1 MPELKNVLLLGAD
14 ALLYFAVLATLFGLR
29 HKIGIGA
36 FFCTLGVMHF
46 IETYLASTFY
56 VPLPFGI
63 VASPGSA
70 VLFTGK
76 LMMLLLVYIREDAEV
91 VRQPIYGLLI
101 GNILMVALALVV
113 RQHVLF
119 PTAPGR
125 AIDVVFINE
134 MGSLMIWGTLLLFID
149 SILIILLYERSR
161 SWFGTNTLLRIGT
174 SAAIVLTF
182 DQIGF
187 YLGLKVLFGAD
198 WRIMIGGWA
207 AKMVMVAL
215 YTSLMLVYLRLFE
228 RSPAE
233 SRRRIADVFSV
244 LTYRERYEEL
254 LARSERDE
262 LTGVLDRSELETY
275 GRNRVN
281 AAVAEGRPTSLLMID
296 VDDFKIFNTQ
306 YGHAAGDTA
315 LRGIAAKITASVRSS
330 DRIFRYGGE
339 EFVVICDNLNAD
351 MAFTLGERI
360 RRDIENAV
368 EWPVRQTVS
377 IGVATCLDDASNYE
391 DMFATADRRL
401 YEAKE
406 TGRNRVIGRPA
417 M

>member
-1 MPELKNVLLLGAD
+1 MPELKNVMLLGAD

-56 VPLPFGI
+56 VPLPFGVI
-63 VASPGSA
+63 ASPGSA

-113 RQHVLF
+113 RQHALI
-119 PTAPGR
+119 PSGPGR
-125 AIDVVFINE
+125 IVDVVFINE

-161 SWFGTNTLLRIGT
+161 SWFGENTLLRIGI

-187 YLGLKVLFGAD
+187 FLGLKFLFGAD
-198 WRIMIGGWA
+198 WRIMVGGWA
-207 AKMVMVAL
+207 AKMVMVAIYSIL
-215 YTSLMLVYLRLFE
+215 LVNYLRRFE

-262 LTGVLDRSELETY
+262 LTGMLDRGELETY
-275 GRNRVN
+275 GRSRVN
-281 AAVAEGRPTSLLMID
+281 KAVTEGRPTSLLMID
-296 VDDFKIFNTQ
+296 VDDFKVFNSKF
-306 YGHAAGDTA
+306 GHAAGDAA
-315 LRGIAAKITASVRSS
+315 LRSIAMKLASAVRNS

-339 EFVVICDNLNAD
+339 EFVIICDNLNAE
-351 MAFTLGERI
+351 MASTLGERI
-360 RRDIENAV
+360 RHDIEI
-368 EWPVRQTVS
+368 ETGWPSRQTVS
-377 IGVATCLDDASNYE
+377 VGVASCLEDASNYE
-391 DMFATADRRL
+391 DMFAIADRRL

-406 TGRNRVIGRPA
+406 TGRNRVIGRPTA
-417 M
+417 

>member
-1 MPELKNVLLLGAD
+1 MPELKNLMLLGAD
-14 ALLYFAVLATLFGLR
+14 ALLYFAALATLFGLR

-56 VPLPFGI
+56 VPLPFG
-63 VASPGSA
+63 VSASPGSA

-101 GNILMVALALVV
+101 GNILMVTLALVV
-113 RQHVLF
+113 RQHALI
-119 PTAPGR
+119 PAGPGR
-125 AIDVVFINE
+125 AIDVAFINE
-134 MGSLMIWGTLLLFID
+134 MGSLMIWGTLLLFVD
-149 SILIILLYERSR
+149 SILLILLYERTR
-161 SWFGTNTLLRIGT
+161 SWFGNRILPRISA

-187 YLGLKVLFGAD
+187 YLGLKLLFGAD
-198 WRIMIGGWA
+198 WRIMVGGWA

-215 YTSLMLVYLRLFE
+215 YSALMLGYLRLFD
-228 RSPAE
+228 SGPAE

-254 LARSERDE
+254 LARYQRDE
-262 LTGVLDRSELETY
+262 LTGVLDRGELETY

-281 AAVAEGRPTSLLMID
+281 KAIAEGRPTSLLMID
-296 VDDFKIFNTQ
+296 VDDFKTFNTQ
-306 YGHAAGDTA
+306 FGHAAGDIA
-315 LRGIAAKITASVRSS
+315 LRGIAAKITSCVRSS
-330 DRIFRYGGE
+330 DRLFRHGGE
-339 EFVVICDNLNAD
+339 EFVVICDNLNAE

-360 RRDIENAV
+360 RRDIENAT
-368 EWPVRQTVS
+368 EWPARQTVS
-377 IGVATCLDDASNYE
+377 IGVASCLDDASNYE
-391 DMFATADRRL
+391 DMFAIADRRL

-417 M
+417 A